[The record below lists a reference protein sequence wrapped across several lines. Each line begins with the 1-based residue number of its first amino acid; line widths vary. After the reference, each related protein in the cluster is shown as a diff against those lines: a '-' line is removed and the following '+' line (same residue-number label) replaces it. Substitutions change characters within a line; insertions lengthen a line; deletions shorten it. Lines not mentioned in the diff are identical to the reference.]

1 MKKLAALWYRM
12 VILHSSSFIL
22 LVDNPVLV
30 VGYCFLGVVM
40 HSVLRRYL
48 QCISTSAFIHQRGGS
63 QPGVGIFQ
71 LGIGDAFPFGELC
84 QVGNARCDGHF
95 RVGDGRIKMF
105 PFQQKTVLLRIADDG
120 FGCQQAKHVA

>member
-48 QCISTSAFIHQRGGS
+48 QCISTKVF
-63 QPGVGIFQ
+63 
-71 LGIGDAFPFGELC
+71 D
-84 QVGNARCDGHF
+84 
-95 RVGDGRIKMF
+95 K
-105 PFQQKTVLLRIADDG
+105 LLIPA
-120 FGCQQAKHVA
+120 